1 MDGRRDGRRM
11 HGGDHYWRESRKAC
25 GSETD
30 GSVTP
35 VEKAKVIRIYTHQ
48 PASSVGCTEVE
59 GEDC

>member
-1 MDGRRDGRRM
+1 M
-11 HGGDHYWRESRKAC
+11 HGGDHSWRESRKTC

-59 GEDC
+59 GENC